1 MQSFLAIYPPQLL
14 ILFAGILGLLVGSFL
29 NVVIYRL
36 PVMME
41 RGFRVEATGILNG
54 EVAALKEAEA
64 QSRFNLVVPR
74 SRCPKC
80 KTQITA
86 VQNIPVISWLVL
98 RGKCA
103 HCKMPV
109 SARYP
114 VIEAVTGM
122 LTALIIFKLGAN
134 WAGIGGMLLLWSL
147 IALTMIDYDTQL
159 LPDQITL
166 PLVWAGIIFSMIP
179 HSGVFPATDLQS
191 SIFGAIGG
199 YLALWSIYWGF
210 KLITKKDGMGYG
222 DFKLLAALGAWLGW
236 QLLPAI
242 ILLSAVVGALTGI
255 AMILFS
261 GHKREV
267 PIPFGPYLAGAGI
280 LAMLWGEELNMLLGS
295 TIN

>member
-1 MQSFLAIYPPQLL
+1 MQSILAVYPPEVL
-14 ILFAGILGLLVGSFL
+14 ILFAGVLGLLVGSFL

-36 PVMME
+36 PMMME
-41 RGFRVEATGILNG
+41 RDFRVEATSILNG
-54 EVAALKEAEA
+54 EAAARKEAEA
-64 QSRFNLVVPR
+64 QGRFNLMVPR

-80 KTQITA
+80 KTKITA
-86 VQNIPVISWLVL
+86 LQNIPIISWLVL

-103 HCKMPV
+103 NCKTSV

-147 IALTMIDYDTQL
+147 VALTMIDYDTQL

-166 PLVWAGIIFSMIP
+166 PLVWAGIVFSVMP

-191 SIFGAIGG
+191 SVFGAIAG
-199 YLALWSIYWGF
+199 YLTLWSIYWGF
-210 KLITKKDGMGYG
+210 KLVTGKEGMGYG

-236 QLLPAI
+236 QLLPVI
-242 ILLSAVVGALTGI
+242 ILLSAVVGAVTGI
-255 AMILFS
+255 AMILLA
-261 GHKREV
+261 GHKRET

-280 LAMLWGEELNMLLGS
+280 LAMLWGAELNSLLGR

>member
-1 MQSFLAIYPPQLL
+1 MQSILAVYPPEVL
-14 ILFAGILGLLVGSFL
+14 ILFAGVLGLLVGSFL

-36 PVMME
+36 PMMME
-41 RGFRVEATGILNG
+41 RDFRVEATSILNG
-54 EVAALKEAEA
+54 EAAARKEAEA
-64 QSRFNLVVPR
+64 QGRFNLMVPR

-80 KTQITA
+80 KTKITA
-86 VQNIPVISWLVL
+86 LQNIPIISWLVL

-103 HCKMPV
+103 NCKTSV

-147 IALTMIDYDTQL
+147 VALTMIDYDTQL

-166 PLVWAGIIFSMIP
+166 PLVWAGIVFSVMP

-191 SIFGAIGG
+191 SVFGAIAG
-199 YLALWSIYWGF
+199 YLTLWSIYWGF
-210 KLITKKDGMGYG
+210 KLVTGKEGMGYG

-236 QLLPAI
+236 QLLPVI
-242 ILLSAVVGALTGI
+242 ILLSAVVGAVTGI
-255 AMILFS
+255 AMILFA
-261 GHKREV
+261 GHKRET

-280 LAMLWGEELNMLLGS
+280 LAMLWGAELNALLGR

>member
-1 MQSFLAIYPPQLL
+1 MQSILAVYPPEVL
-14 ILFAGILGLLVGSFL
+14 ILFAGVLGLLVGSFL

-36 PVMME
+36 PMMME
-41 RGFRVEATGILNG
+41 RDFRVEATSILNG
-54 EVAALKEAEA
+54 EAAARKEAEA
-64 QSRFNLVVPR
+64 QGRFNLMVPR

-80 KTQITA
+80 KTKITA
-86 VQNIPVISWLVL
+86 LQNIPIISWLVL

-103 HCKMPV
+103 NCKTSV

-147 IALTMIDYDTQL
+147 VALTMIDYDTQL

-166 PLVWAGIIFSMIP
+166 PLVWAGIVFSVMP

-191 SIFGAIGG
+191 SVFGAIAG
-199 YLALWSIYWGF
+199 YLTLWSIYWGF
-210 KLITKKDGMGYG
+210 KLVTGKEGMGYG

-236 QLLPAI
+236 QLLPVI
-242 ILLSAVVGALTGI
+242 ILLSAVVGAVTGI
-255 AMILFS
+255 AMILFA
-261 GHKREV
+261 GHKRET

-280 LAMLWGEELNMLLGS
+280 LAMLWGAELNSLLGR

>member
-1 MQSFLAIYPPQLL
+1 
-14 ILFAGILGLLVGSFL
+14 
-29 NVVIYRL
+29 
-36 PVMME
+36 ME

>member
-1 MQSFLAIYPPQLL
+1 MQSILSVYPPEVL

-41 RGFRVEATGILNG
+41 RDFRVEATCILNG
-54 EVAALKEAEA
+54 EAAALKEEKA
-64 QSRFNLVVPR
+64 QGKFNLMVPR

-86 VQNIPVISWLVL
+86 LQNIPVISWLML

-103 HCKMPV
+103 GCKTSV

-114 VIEAVTGM
+114 IIEAVTGI
-122 LTALIIFKLGAN
+122 LTALVIFKLGAN

-147 IALTMIDYDTQL
+147 VALTMIDYDTQL

-191 SIFGAIGG
+191 SVFGAIAG

-210 KLITKKDGMGYG
+210 KAVTGKEGMGYG

-236 QLLPAI
+236 QLLPVI
-242 ILLSAVVGALTGI
+242 ILLSAVVGAVTGI
-255 AMILFS
+255 AMILFA
-261 GHKREV
+261 GHKREA

-280 LAMLWGEELNMLLGS
+280 LAMLWGEELNALLGR

>member
-1 MQSFLAIYPPQLL
+1 MQSILAVYPPEVL
-14 ILFAGILGLLVGSFL
+14 ILFAGVLGLLVGSFL

-36 PVMME
+36 PMMME
-41 RGFRVEATGILNG
+41 RDFRVEATSILNG
-54 EVAALKEAEA
+54 EAAARKEAEA
-64 QSRFNLVVPR
+64 QGRFNLMVPR

-80 KTQITA
+80 KTKITA
-86 VQNIPVISWLVL
+86 LQNIPIISWLVL

-103 HCKMPV
+103 NCKISV

-147 IALTMIDYDTQL
+147 VALTMIDYDTQL

-166 PLVWAGIIFSMIP
+166 PLVWAGIVFSVMP

-191 SIFGAIGG
+191 SVFGAIAG
-199 YLALWSIYWGF
+199 YLTLWSIYWGF
-210 KLITKKDGMGYG
+210 KLVTGKEGMGYG

-236 QLLPAI
+236 QLLPVI
-242 ILLSAVVGALTGI
+242 ILLSAVVGAVTGI
-255 AMILFS
+255 AMILLA
-261 GHKREV
+261 GHKRET

-280 LAMLWGEELNMLLGS
+280 LAMLWGAELNSLLGR

>member
-191 SIFGAIGG
+191 SIFGAIAG

>member
-1 MQSFLAIYPPQLL
+1 MQSILAVYPPEVL
-14 ILFAGILGLLVGSFL
+14 ILFAGVLGLLVGSFL

-36 PVMME
+36 PMMME
-41 RGFRVEATGILNG
+41 RDFRVEATSILNG
-54 EVAALKEAEA
+54 EAAARKEAEA
-64 QSRFNLVVPR
+64 QGRFNLMVPR

-80 KTQITA
+80 KTKITA
-86 VQNIPVISWLVL
+86 LQNIPIISWLVL

-103 HCKMPV
+103 NCKTSV

-147 IALTMIDYDTQL
+147 VALTMIDYDTQL

-166 PLVWAGIIFSMIP
+166 PLVWAGIVFSVIP

-191 SIFGAIGG
+191 SVFGAIAG
-199 YLALWSIYWGF
+199 YLTLWSIYWGF
-210 KLITKKDGMGYG
+210 KLVTGKEGMGYG

-236 QLLPAI
+236 QLLPVI
-242 ILLSAVVGALTGI
+242 ILLSAVVGAVTGI
-255 AMILFS
+255 AMILLA
-261 GHKREV
+261 GHKRET

-280 LAMLWGEELNMLLGS
+280 LAMLWGAELNSLLGR

>member
-1 MQSFLAIYPPQLL
+1 MQSFLAIYPPQVL

-191 SIFGAIGG
+191 SIFGAIAG

>member
-1 MQSFLAIYPPQLL
+1 MQSILAIYPPQVL

-54 EVAALKEAEA
+54 EVAALKEAKS

-86 VQNIPVISWLVL
+86 LQNIPVISWLVL

-103 HCKMPV
+103 NCKTSV

-179 HSGVFPATDLQS
+179 HPGMFPATDLQS
-191 SIFGAIGG
+191 SVFGAIGG
-199 YLALWSIYWGF
+199 YLALWSVYWGF

-236 QLLPAI
+236 QLLPVI
-242 ILLSAVVGALTGI
+242 ILLSAVVGGLTGI

-261 GHKREV
+261 GHKREA

-280 LAMLWGEELNMLLGS
+280 LAMLWGAELNMLLGR

>member
-1 MQSFLAIYPPQLL
+1 MQSILAVYPPEVL
-14 ILFAGILGLLVGSFL
+14 ILFAGVLGLLVGSFL

-36 PVMME
+36 PMMME
-41 RGFRVEATGILNG
+41 RDFRVEATSILNG
-54 EVAALKEAEA
+54 EAAARKEAEA
-64 QSRFNLVVPR
+64 QGRFNLMVPR

-80 KTQITA
+80 KTKITA
-86 VQNIPVISWLVL
+86 LQNIPIISWLVL

-103 HCKMPV
+103 NCKTSV

-147 IALTMIDYDTQL
+147 VALTMIDYDTQL

-166 PLVWAGIIFSMIP
+166 PLVWAGIVFSVIP

-191 SIFGAIGG
+191 SVFGAIAG
-199 YLALWSIYWGF
+199 YLTLWSIYWGF
-210 KLITKKDGMGYG
+210 KLVTGKEGMGYG

-236 QLLPAI
+236 QLLPVI
-242 ILLSAVVGALTGI
+242 ILLSAVVGAVTGI
-255 AMILFS
+255 AMILLA
-261 GHKREV
+261 GHKRET

-280 LAMLWGEELNMLLGS
+280 LAMLWGAELNALLGR

>member
-1 MQSFLAIYPPQLL
+1 MQSILAVYPPEVL
-14 ILFAGILGLLVGSFL
+14 ILFAGVLGLLVGSFL

-36 PVMME
+36 PMMME
-41 RGFRVEATGILNG
+41 RDFRVEATRILNG
-54 EVAALKEAEA
+54 EAAARKEAEA
-64 QSRFNLVVPR
+64 QGRFNLMVPR
-74 SRCPKC
+74 SLCPKC
-80 KTQITA
+80 KTKITA
-86 VQNIPVISWLVL
+86 LQNIPIISWLVL

-103 HCKMPV
+103 NCKTSV

-147 IALTMIDYDTQL
+147 VALTMIDYDTQL

-166 PLVWAGIIFSMIP
+166 PLVWAGIVFSVIP

-191 SIFGAIGG
+191 SVFGAIAG
-199 YLALWSIYWGF
+199 YLTLWSIYWGF
-210 KLITKKDGMGYG
+210 KLVTGKEGMGYG

-236 QLLPAI
+236 QLLPVI
-242 ILLSAVVGALTGI
+242 ILLSAVVGAVTGI
-255 AMILFS
+255 AMILLA
-261 GHKREV
+261 GHKRET

-280 LAMLWGEELNMLLGS
+280 LAMLWGAELNALLGR

>member
-1 MQSFLAIYPPQLL
+1 MQSILAVYPPEVL
-14 ILFAGILGLLVGSFL
+14 ILFAGVLGLLVGSFL

-36 PVMME
+36 PMMME
-41 RGFRVEATGILNG
+41 RDFRVEATSILNG
-54 EVAALKEAEA
+54 EAAARKEAEA
-64 QSRFNLVVPR
+64 QGRFNLMVPR

-80 KTQITA
+80 KTKITA
-86 VQNIPVISWLVL
+86 LQNIPIISWLVL

-103 HCKMPV
+103 NCKTSV

-147 IALTMIDYDTQL
+147 VALTMIDYDTQL

-166 PLVWAGIIFSMIP
+166 PLVWAGIVFSVIP

-191 SIFGAIGG
+191 SVFGAIAG
-199 YLALWSIYWGF
+199 YLTLWSIYWGF
-210 KLITKKDGMGYG
+210 KLVTGKEGMGYG

-236 QLLPAI
+236 QLLPVI
-242 ILLSAVVGALTGI
+242 ILLSAVVGAVTGI
-255 AMILFS
+255 AMILFA
-261 GHKREV
+261 GHKRET

-280 LAMLWGEELNMLLGS
+280 LAMLWGAELNALLGR

>member
-1 MQSFLAIYPPQLL
+1 MQSFLAIYPPQVL
-14 ILFAGILGLLVGSFL
+14 ILFSGILGLLVGSFL

>member
-1 MQSFLAIYPPQLL
+1 MQSILAVYPPEVL
-14 ILFAGILGLLVGSFL
+14 ILFAGVLGLLVGSFL

-36 PVMME
+36 PMMME
-41 RGFRVEATGILNG
+41 RDFRVEATRILNG
-54 EVAALKEAEA
+54 EAAARKEAEA
-64 QSRFNLVVPR
+64 QGRFNLMVPR

-80 KTQITA
+80 KTKITA
-86 VQNIPVISWLVL
+86 LQNIPIISWLVL

-103 HCKMPV
+103 NCKTSV

-147 IALTMIDYDTQL
+147 VALTMIDYDTQL

-166 PLVWAGIIFSMIP
+166 PLVWAGIVFSVIP

-191 SIFGAIGG
+191 SVFGAIAG
-199 YLALWSIYWGF
+199 YLTLWSIYWGF
-210 KLITKKDGMGYG
+210 KLVTGKEGMGYG

-236 QLLPAI
+236 QLLPVI
-242 ILLSAVVGALTGI
+242 ILLSAVVGAVTGI
-255 AMILFS
+255 AMILFA
-261 GHKREV
+261 GHKRET

-280 LAMLWGEELNMLLGS
+280 LAMLWGAELNALLGR

>member
-1 MQSFLAIYPPQLL
+1 MQSILAVYPPEVL

-41 RGFRVEATGILNG
+41 RDFRVEAARILNG
-54 EVAALKEAEA
+54 EASALKEAEA
-64 QSRFNLVVPR
+64 QGRFNLMVPR

-80 KTQITA
+80 KTKITA
-86 VQNIPVISWLVL
+86 LQNIPIISWLAL

-103 HCKMPV
+103 DCKTSV

-147 IALTMIDYDTQL
+147 VALTMIDYDTQL

-166 PLVWAGIIFSMIP
+166 PLVWSGIVFSVIP

-191 SIFGAIGG
+191 SVFGAIAG

-210 KLITKKDGMGYG
+210 
-222 DFKLLAALGAWLGW
+222 
-236 QLLPAI
+236 
-242 ILLSAVVGALTGI
+242 
-255 AMILFS
+255 
-261 GHKREV
+261 R
-267 PIPFGPYLAGAGI
+267 
-280 LAMLWGEELNMLLGS
+280 
-295 TIN
+295 

>member
-1 MQSFLAIYPPQLL
+1 MQSFLAIYPPQVL

>member
-1 MQSFLAIYPPQLL
+1 MQSILAVYPPEVL
-14 ILFAGILGLLVGSFL
+14 ILFAGVLGLLVGSFL

-36 PVMME
+36 PMMME
-41 RGFRVEATGILNG
+41 RDFRVEATSILNG
-54 EVAALKEAEA
+54 EAAARKEAEA
-64 QSRFNLVVPR
+64 QGRFNLMVPR

-80 KTQITA
+80 KTKITA
-86 VQNIPVISWLVL
+86 LQNIPIISWLVL

-103 HCKMPV
+103 NCKTSV

-147 IALTMIDYDTQL
+147 VALTMIDYDTQL

-166 PLVWAGIIFSMIP
+166 PLVWAGIVFSVIP

-191 SIFGAIGG
+191 SVFGAIAG
-199 YLALWSIYWGF
+199 YLTLWSIYWGF
-210 KLITKKDGMGYG
+210 KLVTGKEGMGYG

-236 QLLPAI
+236 QLLPVI
-242 ILLSAVVGALTGI
+242 ILLSAVVGAVTGI
-255 AMILFS
+255 AMILFA
-261 GHKREV
+261 GHKRET

-280 LAMLWGEELNMLLGS
+280 LAMLWGAELNSLLGR

>member
-1 MQSFLAIYPPQLL
+1 MQSFLAIYPPQVL

-166 PLVWAGIIFSMIP
+166 PLVWSGIIFSMIP

>member
-86 VQNIPVISWLVL
+86 LQNIPVISWLML

-103 HCKMPV
+103 GCKTSV

-114 VIEAVTGM
+114 IIEAVTGI
-122 LTALIIFKLGAN
+122 LTALVIFKLGAN

-147 IALTMIDYDTQL
+147 VALTMIDYDTQL

-191 SIFGAIGG
+191 SVFGAIAG

-210 KLITKKDGMGYG
+210 KAVTGKEGMGYG

-236 QLLPAI
+236 QLLPVI
-242 ILLSAVVGALTGI
+242 ILLSAVVGAVTGI
-255 AMILFS
+255 AMILFA
-261 GHKREV
+261 GHKREA

-280 LAMLWGEELNMLLGS
+280 LAMLWGEELNALLGR